1 MTSTRSLS
9 TRAALAAPI
18 VAGLIIVGCGSSDD
32 DPDTTISGTA
42 TTVALD
48 GAGTELQ
55 PGSNQPPDETPS
67 ISGDTGTGDTMTEGT
82 PGPNDEGVPDAG
94 SMVSVDD

>member
-1 MTSTRSLS
+1 MM
-9 TRAALAAPI
+9 
-18 VAGLIIVGCGSSDD
+18 VGCGSSDD
-32 DPDTTISGTA
+32 APDTTNDGPS

-67 ISGDTGTGDTMTEGT
+67 ISGDTDASDPATEGT

-94 SMVSVDD
+94 STDSVAD